1 MMKRSIVSVI
11 VIFSLLISALAVFPQ
26 AASADGLPFRDVKAG
41 DWFYSSVARVYGEG
55 IIIGLKPDAFAPNDR
70 MTRAQLVTIIC
81 RLSGDEFAGLGSG
94 LTFKDT
100 PGTDWYADYVG
111 WAVREGVVAGYPDG
125 TFKPNAP
132 VTRAE
137 LAAVLARFFKNREIY
152 FAEAPLIATFTDA
165 EKIADWA
172 KESVEAIRLCGIIS
186 GDPKGNFNPGSSA
199 TRAEIATMITRYLDA
214 ERISKAEYLM
224 DHYLDYL
231 PHAGRL
237 VTLEFSYVG
246 TIKAE
251 GFASRMFPYFG
262 ITEDDYEIVVG
273 ADEIALLRD
282 RWSTIGFGDTIVA
295 TVILALKD
303 KATGETSE
311 NKNILFKLTKVEED
325 IYIDPDDFDPG
336 IDDEIYSAM
345 TETALA
351 KTGNTARLYRALERG
366 KTTGD
371 LTVAFIGGSI
381 TAGSVAI
388 HGGGYADIAANWLVR
403 HITEGLKYVNAGI
416 GGTDS
421 SFGMARFERDVLSK
435 DPDIIFIEYAVN
447 DYPGRTWLP
456 ETFESMVRTALNA
469 EGNPAVVIVL
479 CRGGEGNI
487 AQMTAVAELYGIP
500 VVNESGAIGYGIDK
514 GAFTE
519 EFFRPDGTHPE
530 DWGHQV
536 MSDMIEELFRRT
548 LDAWDSVEAAE
559 AAIVTDLPEPI
570 SSARFENLK
579 LVEAEDLD
587 IVSMGSF
594 SFTGEKYDYGFAR
607 AAKSTPDAGR
617 EPIVFTVTAKT
628 VLLVVNAGTEIM
640 ISVDG
645 GEPFHSGSVSFMQD
659 CWATILSDETATHTI
674 SITPQDSS
682 TATLLGIAY
691 N

>member
-1 MMKRSIVSVI
+1 MKKTIVSVI
-11 VIFSLLISALAVFPQ
+11 LLFSLLISSFAVIPQ
-26 AASADGLPFRDVKAG
+26 AASADGLPFRDVKTG
-41 DWFYSSVARVYGEG
+41 DWFYGAVARVYKEG
-55 IIIGLKPDAFAPNDR
+55 IIIGITAKTFEPGAK
-70 MTRAQLVTIIC
+70 MTRAQLVTITC
-81 RLSGDEFAGLGSG
+81 RLSGDDCKGLGAGLA
-94 LTFKDT
+94 FKDT
-100 PGTDWYADYVG
+100 PKTDWYADYVG
-111 WAVREGVVAGYPDG
+111 WALREGIVTGYPDG
-125 TFKPNAP
+125 TFRPNAP

-137 LAAVLARFFKNREIY
+137 LAVVLARFFGYREIY
-152 FAEAPLIATFTDA
+152 LADAPLVSSFTDA
-165 EKIADWA
+165 GKIGDWA
-172 KESVEAIRLCGIIS
+172 KPSVEKIRLCGIIS
-186 GDPKGNFNPGSSA
+186 GDPTGRFNPGDSA

-214 ERISKAEYLM
+214 ERISKVEYLM
-224 DHYLDYL
+224 SHYLDYL
-231 PHAGRL
+231 PHSGRF

-251 GFASRMFPYFG
+251 GFAARIFPYFG
-262 ITEDDYEIVVG
+262 ISEERYEIVVDK
-273 ADEIALLRD
+273 DEISLLRD
-282 RWSTIGFGDTIVA
+282 RWGRTDFGE
-295 TVILALKD
+295 TVVETVGLSLRD
-303 KATGETSE
+303 KTTGETSK
-311 NKNILFKLTKVEED
+311 NKIIMFKLTKVEEF
-325 IYIDPDDFDPG
+325 IYVDPDDFDPG
-336 IDDEIYSAM
+336 IDGEIYSAM

-351 KTGNTARLYRALERG
+351 YTGNTARLYRALEKGR
-366 KTTGD
+366 TTGD

-388 HGGGYADIAANWLVR
+388 PGGGYADISANWLGR
-403 HITEGLKYVNAGI
+403 YITKDLKYVNAGI
-416 GGTDS
+416 GGTES

-469 EGNPAVVIVL
+469 EGDPAVVIVL

-487 AQMTAVAELYGIP
+487 AQMTAVAKLYGVP

-519 EFFRPDGTHPE
+519 EEFRPDGTHPE

-548 LDAWDSVEAAE
+548 LAEWDSVEAAE
-559 AAIVTDLPEPI
+559 AAIVTDLADPI
-570 SSARFENLK
+570 SPARFENLK

-594 SFTGEKYDYGFAR
+594 RFTGKKYDHGFSR
-607 AAKSTPDAGR
+607 AARSTVEDGR
-617 EPIVFTVTAKT
+617 EPIVFKVTAKT
-628 VLLVVNAGTEIM
+628 VLLVVDAGTEIM

-659 CWATILSDETATHTI
+659 CPATVLSDETATHVI
-674 SITPQDSS
+674 SITPQDDS
-682 TATLLGIAY
+682 TATLLAIAY

>member
-1 MMKRSIVSVI
+1 MKRSIVSVI

-152 FAEAPLIATFTDA
+152 FAEAPLIAAFTDA

-231 PHAGRL
+231 PHAGKY
-237 VTLEFSYVG
+237 VTLEFSLAKFL
-246 TIKAE
+246 TAE

-262 ITEDDYEIVVG
+262 ISEDEYEIVTN
-273 ADEIALLRD
+273 EEELSELRNE
-282 RWSTIGFGDTIVA
+282 WVKYTYGDVTVA
-295 TVILALKD
+295 TLNFALAEKS
-303 KATGETSE
+303 TGVTS
-311 NKNILFKLTKVEED
+311 KTVAVRLRIKKVEEHF
-325 IYIDPDDFDPG
+325 YIDPDDFDPG
-336 IDDEIYSAM
+336 IDGAIYSTM
-345 TETALA
+345 ISTALSYE
-351 KTGNTARLYRALERG
+351 GNTARLYRALDKG
-366 KTTGD
+366 KTSGK
-371 LTVAFIGGSI
+371 LTVAYIGGSI
-381 TAGSVAI
+381 TEGASAMPD
-388 HGGGYADIAANWLVR
+388 GGYARISANWLER
-403 HITEGLKYVNAGI
+403 HVASDLTFINAGI
-416 GGTDS
+416 SGTNS
-421 SFGMARFERDVLSK
+421 ALGNARLGRDVLEK
-435 DPDIIFIEYAVN
+435 NPDIIFVEFAAN
-447 DYPGRTWLP
+447 DDPYDDQLK
-456 ETFESMVRTALNA
+456 EQFESMVRTALKS
-469 EGNPAVVIVL
+469 EGGPAVVIVVS
-479 CRGGEGNI
+479 RGGDGTLQAKKAVAEKYGI
-487 AQMTAVAELYGIP
+487 PIVDVTTAVAYGIEQ
-500 VVNESGAIGYGIDK
+500 N
-514 GAFTE
+514 AFTDKE
-519 EFFRPDGTHPE
+519 FRPDGTHPD
-530 DWGHQV
+530 DWGHQI

-548 LDAWDSVEAAE
+548 LGEFDSAE
-559 AAIVTDLPEPI
+559 AASATIEPVPDDSVTA
-570 SSARFENLK
+570 SRFEGLK
-579 LVEAEDLD
+579 MIEGEDLN
-587 IVSMGSF
+587 IVSQGSF
-594 SFTGEKYDYGFAR
+594 KFTHKDRGYGFAR
-607 AAKSTPDAGR
+607 AATAASGGKDPLVF
-617 EPIVFTVTAKT
+617 IVTCKMAELVIESGTG
-628 VLLVVNAGTEIM
+628 VLV
-640 ISVDG
+640 SVDG
-645 GEPFHSGSVSFMQD
+645 GDPIPMGSGSYFAD
-659 CWATILSDETATHTI
+659 AYPLFLTDEVLTHTI
-674 SITPQDSS
+674 TVTPFFDD
-682 TATLLGIAY
+682 AEAVILAAAY

>member
-1 MMKRSIVSVI
+1 MKKTVVSVI
-11 VIFSLLISALAVFPQ
+11 LLFSLLISAFAVVPQ
-26 AASADGLPFRDVKAG
+26 AASADALPFVDVKTG
-41 DWFYSSVARVYGEG
+41 DWFYGAVGRVYKEG
-55 IIIGLKPDAFAPNDR
+55 IIIGITAKTFEPESK
-70 MTRAQLVTIIC
+70 MTRAQLVTITC
-81 RLSGDEFAGLGSG
+81 RISGDEYKGLGEG

-100 PGTDWYADYVG
+100 PKTEWYADYVG
-111 WAVREGVVAGYPDG
+111 WALREGIVNGYPDG
-125 TFKPNAP
+125 TFKPDAP

-137 LAAVLARFFKNREIY
+137 LAVVLSRFFNYREIY
-152 FAEAPLIATFTDA
+152 LADAPLVKSFADA
-165 EKIADWA
+165 GKIEDWA
-172 KESVEAIRLCGIIS
+172 QDAVEKIRLCGIIS
-186 GDPKGNFNPGSSA
+186 GDPAGNFNPGASA

-214 ERISKAEYLM
+214 ERISKVEYLM
-224 DHYLDYL
+224 SHYMDYL
-231 PHAGRL
+231 PHSGRF

-251 GFASRMFPYFG
+251 GFAKRLFPYFG
-262 ITEDDYEIVVG
+262 ITEDDYEFLVDAG
-273 ADEIALLRD
+273 EISLLRD
-282 RWSTIGFGDTIVA
+282 KWATISFGDTVFE
-295 TVILALKD
+295 TVVLTLRD

-311 NKNILFKLTKVEED
+311 SKYIMFKLTKVEED

-336 IDDEIYSAM
+336 IDGGIYSAM

-351 KTGNTARLYRALERG
+351 YTGSTARLYRALERG
-366 KTTGD
+366 RSTGD
-371 LTVAFIGGSI
+371 LCVAFIGGSI
-381 TAGSVAI
+381 TAGSSAI
-388 HGGGYADIAANWLVR
+388 YGGGYADIAANWLGR
-403 HITEGLKYVNAGI
+403 YITPDLKYVNAGI

-456 ETFESMVRTALNA
+456 ETFESMVRTALCA

-487 AQMTAVAELYGIP
+487 DQMTAVAKRYGIP
-500 VVNESGAIGYGIDK
+500 IVNESGAIGYGVDN

-519 EFFRPDGTHPE
+519 EEFRPDGTHPE

-548 LDAWDSVEAAE
+548 LAEWDSVEEAE
-559 AAIVTDLPEPI
+559 AAIVTDIQGPI
-570 SSARFENLK
+570 SPARFENLK
-579 LVEAEDLD
+579 LLEAEDLD

-594 SFTGEKYDYGFAR
+594 RFTGEEQGGGFSR
-607 AAKSTPDAGR
+607 AATSTPEGGR

-628 VLLVVNAGTEIM
+628 VLLVVDAGTEIM

-659 CWATILSDETATHTI
+659 CWATVLSDETATHTI
-674 SITPQDSS
+674 SITPQDDS
-682 TATLLGIAY
+682 TATLLAIVY